1 MPTVLAIDDKTD
13 NLVSVSALLKTTIPA
28 AVVKTARSGQEGI
41 TQAKATL
48 PDVILL
54 DVVMPEMD
62 GYEVCQRLRA
72 DSTTQHIPIILLT
85 AVNTGTQN
93 RIKGLQA
100 GADAFLTKPIDEGEL
115 LAQINVMLRI
125 RKAENL
131 LKEKVQDRTIELEKT
146 NRKLQA
152 ELRRRKETEEKRQK
166 AEGALEKQELLYRA
180 MTDNNPDYIM
190 RYDRQYHHIFAN
202 KATLR
207 VSGFNAE
214 AYLGKTHREL
224 GFPLH
229 LCDLWEKTLEKVF
242 DKKHEHTEIFQ
253 WQSPEGPVIHEWRCV
268 PEFSTEGSVET
279 ILGISRDITERKQI
293 EEALKTQQYYLEKA
307 QEIGRIG
314 TWELDVRQNILRW
327 TDENYRVFGV
337 PIGTELTYEVFLN
350 CVHPDDRDYVHEK
363 WTAALHHEPYDIEHR
378 LVVDGNIKWVREKAE
393 VAFDEKGNAVK
404 GIGFTQDITERKHL
418 EREQERTL
426 HDTRERVK
434 ELTCMYGVTKSIH
447 KCKTI
452 EETLQ
457 DVVMLLPPG
466 WLYPEMTRGKIRF
479 EGTEFVSE
487 PFTDTQW
494 KQISDIVVHDKV
506 CGSVEVYY
514 LEPYPELDEGPFMKE
529 ERHLIDGIART
540 LGEAIERRQ
549 AESELSE
556 SREHLRM
563 AIDAARVV
571 VWEWDVQADKTTWS
585 DNPEAIFCF
594 PPGAFGNDFESYMKW
609 VHADDRAPINER
621 VAQALQGGNDTYQS
635 EYRIVLPNG
644 DIRWVTAPGKVFRD
658 PAGQPM
664 RIAGTMMDITKKK
677 KQELQLLEQNE
688 FLRTVVESLDDPFY
702 VIDVKDYTV
711 RHANSAARAVGMK
724 KGLPCYKTTHRQ
736 SVPCNG
742 QESQC
747 PVKTIAKTKEPMV
760 VEHTHFDEQGQ
771 QRIVAINAHPI
782 LGKDGDVVQIIAY
795 AVDITDRKQAEI
807 ELRES
812 EEKFRSTFEDS
823 SIAMAIGDKNG
834 QFVKIN
840 RATSEMFG
848 YSQEE
853 LLTMKTC
860 DLTYPGDTDEK
871 SDIIQKLW
879 SGQSRGFSTEK
890 RYIHKDGHTIW
901 GNVTI
906 SPVLNSEGKV
916 QYLVGQTQDI
926 TDRKQAETNLKH
938 TFDISPGLICTANAN
953 TGYFTECNPAVTRV
967 LGFSVEE
974 IKSKPFM
981 EFVHPDDRQRTT
993 DEITKQM
1000 RDCQVVDFE
1009 NRYRCKDGSY
1019 KWLAWQ
1025 ATAADK
1031 DGKVHAVATDSTE
1044 RKRVEQKLLDNR
1056 TQLKSLASELVLA
1069 EERERSRLAVH
1080 LHDNVCQN
1088 LAFSKM
1094 KLQMVNA
1101 KLGDHIQLDD
1111 MTEVTD
1117 TLSKMMADIR
1127 SLTFEL
1133 SSPILAE
1140 FGFEGAVSN
1149 WLKEQIERK
1158 HGIETVFSE
1167 DGQAKPLTTDVRAML
1182 FRSVRELLTNAV
1194 KYSEAPSLEVGIA
1207 REEDQVVITIEDN
1220 GIGFA
1225 PETVVISK
1233 ESGGFGL
1240 FSIRERLDQLGG
1252 SLDIRSSPG
1261 QGCQCILHAPLQQ
1274 TP

>member
-621 VAQALQGGNDTYQS
+621 VAQALQGGSDTYQS

-658 PAGQPM
+658 PAGQPI

-677 KQELQLLEQNE
+677 KQELRLLEQNE

-724 KGLPCYKTTHRQ
+724 EGLPCYKTTHRQ

-771 QRIVAINAHPI
+771 KRSVAINAHPI

-823 SIAMAIGDKNG
+823 SIAMVIGDKNG

-853 LLTMKTC
+853 LLAMKTR
-860 DLTYPGDTDEK
+860 DLTYPGDADEK
-871 SDIIQKLW
+871 SDVIQKLW
-879 SGQSRGFSTEK
+879 SGLSKGFSTEK
-890 RYIHKDGHTIW
+890 RYIHKDGRTVW
-901 GNVTI
+901 GNVTV
-906 SPVLNSEGKV
+906 SPVLDSEARV

-926 TDRKQAETNLKH
+926 TDRKQAEENLQKEL
-938 TFDISPGLICTANAN
+938 TLRN
-953 TGYFTECNPAVTRV
+953 T
-967 LGFSVEE
+967 
-974 IKSKPFM
+974 
-981 EFVHPDDRQRTT
+981 
-993 DEITKQM
+993 
-1000 RDCQVVDFE
+1000 
-1009 NRYRCKDGSY
+1009 
-1019 KWLAWQ
+1019 
-1025 ATAADK
+1025 
-1031 DGKVHAVATDSTE
+1031 
-1044 RKRVEQKLLDNR
+1044 LLDNIPSCIAMILKKGTR
-1056 TQLKSLASELVLA
+1056 EIVASNNAAREIGAVPGMTCFGTSAQRDDPCPFCLAPETWSSNEPRRAEVEYRGVHYDAIWMPLNEDLYVHYVFNITDRKEAEKQILENQGQLKSLASELILA
-1069 EERERSRLAVH
+1069 EERERGRLAVH
-1080 LHDNVCQN
+1080 LHDEVCQN

-1094 KLQMVNA
+1094 KLQMVKA
-1101 KLGDHIQLDD
+1101 KGGEQTQLDD
-1111 MTEVTD
+1111 MTDVID
-1117 TLSKMMADIR
+1117 NLSQTMKDVR

-1133 SSPILAE
+1133 SSPILTE
-1140 FGFEGAVSN
+1140 FGLVAAVPR
-1149 WLKEQIERK
+1149 WLKEQVEEK
-1158 HGIETVFSE
+1158 HGITTVFTD
-1167 DGQAKPLTTDVRAML
+1167 DGQSKPLGEDVQALL
-1182 FRSVRELLTNAV
+1182 FRSIRELMANIV
-1194 KYSEAPSLEVGIA
+1194 KHSQAKQVAIA
-1207 REEDQVVITIEDN
+1207 ISRTEDEIQIQVEDD
-1220 GIGFA
+1220 GVGFA
-1225 PETVVISK
+1225 PDKVVIGK
-1233 ESGGFGL
+1233 GSGGFGL
-1240 FSIRERLDQLGG
+1240 FSIRERLSHMGG
-1252 SLDIRSSPG
+1252 SLEIDSSPG
-1261 QGCQCILHAPLQQ
+1261 QGCRSLLRAPLEQS
-1274 TP
+1274 